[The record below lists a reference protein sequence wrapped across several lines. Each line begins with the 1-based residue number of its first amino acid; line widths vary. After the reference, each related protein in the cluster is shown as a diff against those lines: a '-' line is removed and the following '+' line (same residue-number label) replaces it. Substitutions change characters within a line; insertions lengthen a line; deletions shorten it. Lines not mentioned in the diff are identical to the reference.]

1 MQKQRTMNLQPYLAL
16 QNFIVNSSTLFSR
29 PAATLLFW
37 FTFIAQ
43 HTGSFQVQQAAAFQF

>member
-1 MQKQRTMNLQPYLAL
+1 MNLQPYLAL